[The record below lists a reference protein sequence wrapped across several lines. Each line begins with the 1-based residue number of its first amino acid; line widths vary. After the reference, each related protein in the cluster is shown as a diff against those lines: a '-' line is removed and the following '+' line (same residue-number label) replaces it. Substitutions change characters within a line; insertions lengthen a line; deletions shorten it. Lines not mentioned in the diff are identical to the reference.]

1 MLGVNDV
8 ALIKLLYRFIFYKVS
23 KMLLNSHLLT
33 IYPSLIVAEHF
44 LMKHQ
49 GGHGS
54 ALGTGKFV
62 QNGGAVD
69 ELIKSLGGVRR

>member
-1 MLGVNDV
+1 
-8 ALIKLLYRFIFYKVS
+8 
-23 KMLLNSHLLT
+23 MLLNSYLLP
-33 IYPSLIVAEHF
+33 IYPSIIVADHF

-49 GGHGS
+49 GGHGGT
-54 ALGTGKFV
+54 LGTGEFV

>member
-1 MLGVNDV
+1 
-8 ALIKLLYRFIFYKVS
+8 
-23 KMLLNSHLLT
+23 MLLNSYHSP
-33 IYPSLIVAEHF
+33 IFPCIIVADHF

-54 ALGTGKFV
+54 ALGTGEFV
-62 QNGGAVD
+62 QNVGSVD

>member
-1 MLGVNDV
+1 
-8 ALIKLLYRFIFYKVS
+8 
-23 KMLLNSHLLT
+23 MLLNSHILP
-33 IYPSLIVAEHF
+33 IYPSIIVADHF